1 MVNGKTKHLHYYN
14 LVGFRQNLREELD
27 FQDLTVK
34 ELAAKAEVAKGAL
47 EMYLGA
53 RESMPPADT
62 AVRIA
67 KALGVTVEYLVN
79 GEDAGRSKKYA
90 SSHEALKLHQFI
102 ESLDNVRC
110 KALLGLIRV
119 FQGREP

>member
-1 MVNGKTKHLHYYN
+1 M
-14 LVGFRQNLREELD
+14 GFKQNLREELN

-34 ELAAKAEVAKGAL
+34 ELAARAEVAKGAL
-47 EMYLGA
+47 EMYLGV

-79 GEDAGRSKKYA
+79 GEDSSPGKKYA
-90 SSHEALKLHQFI
+90 SGYEALKLHQFI
-102 ESLDNVRC
+102 ERLDAARC

-119 FQGREP
+119 FQGQEP